1 MPIYEYRRPDGTT
14 FELQQTFAEDALK
27 VDPDTGVPVERVLH
41 PPAVHFKGKGFY
53 NTDYGTR
60 KRQRE
65 TAAAAEGSSS
75 SDSSSSKDSSKS
87 SSSGDS
93 SSSGSDSSAGSGS
106 SSGGESKGDKASS
119 SGSSG
124 SNDSSGSSKS
134 SKEAKPAAAKKS

>member
-14 FELQQTFAEDALK
+14 FEIQQSFSDEALS
-27 VDPDTGVPVERVLH
+27 VDPETGVPVERVLH

-75 SDSSSSKDSSKS
+75 GKDSASKDGSSKG
-87 SSSGDS
+87 GD
-93 SSSGSDSSAGSGS
+93 AG
-106 SSGGESKGDKASS
+106 S
-119 SGSSG
+119 SGSSADG
-124 SNDSSGSSKS
+124 AKGEKGAPAVKSGK
-134 SKEAKPAAAKKS
+134 AKDTKAGPADKK